1 MTPLLVALLVA
12 PVSCHLCADAGVMM
26 TNPSSLQLIKA
37 YLATYF
43 LMAAACALMK
53 IVLIE

>member
-1 MTPLLVALLVA
+1 
-12 PVSCHLCADAGVMM
+12 MM
-26 TNPSSLQLIKA
+26 NNPSALQLIKA

-53 IVLIE
+53 IFLADQ